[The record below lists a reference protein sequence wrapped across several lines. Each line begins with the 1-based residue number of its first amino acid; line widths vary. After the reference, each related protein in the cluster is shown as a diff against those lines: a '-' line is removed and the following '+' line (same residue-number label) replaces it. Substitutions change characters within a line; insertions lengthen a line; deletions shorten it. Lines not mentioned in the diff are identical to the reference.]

1 MFQKKQ
7 EQNHPVLC
15 QLLRTTGSK
24 NAQKSNSSN
33 EGHCSLTTHW
43 MQLFFS

>member
-33 EGHCSLTTHW
+33 EGLTTHW